1 MKNIRKVILLIIA
14 GIVIVIQFIPVDRT
28 NPPVTAD
35 LWAPEDVKEILKNS
49 CYDCHSNETDW
60 PWYSYVTPVS
70 WLVSNDVN
78 DARRHLNFSDWENM
92 NMSARKK
99 MLDEIWEEIEG
110 GEMPLSIYT
119 FMHSDAKISDEQ
131 LKFIFNWT
139 QVAADS
145 IPEN

>member
-1 MKNIRKVILLIIA
+1 MKNIRKIILLIIV
-14 GIVIVIQFIPVDRT
+14 GIVIIIQFIPVDRT

-60 PWYSYVTPVS
+60 PWYSYVAPVS
-70 WLVSNDVN
+70 WLVSNDVK

-92 NMSARKK
+92 NMSARKM
-99 MLDEIWEEIEG
+99 MLDEIWEEVVA

-119 FMHSDAKISDEQ
+119 LMHSDAKVSDEQ
-131 LKFIFNWT
+131 LKFIFKWT
-139 QVAADS
+139 QVNVDS
-145 IPEN
+145 IH